1 MEVVAGDLYELDP
14 AALGGPFD
22 LAYSRLF
29 LMHQADP
36 VRIHAATL
44 AAARERATH
53 LGIAAD
59 KLDDLGG
66 MRVLD
71 VGSGAGD
78 VGRLRADMVGTSGT
92 VTGTPAHPPC
102 RTRSLAG
109 SPAPSM
115 SARPPPLPPPRKD
128 QGPGTR

>member
-59 KLDDLGG
+59 KLDDLVREIQAAKEGG
-66 MRVLD
+66 YEWVSSPFYLD
-71 VGSGAGD
+71 LA
-78 VGRLRADMVGTSGT
+78 LRKPT
-92 VTGTPAHPPC
+92 VA
-102 RTRSLAG
+102 
-109 SPAPSM
+109 
-115 SARPPPLPPPRKD
+115 
-128 QGPGTR
+128 